1 MKVLFVASGN
11 KKVGSVSSFVRTQY
25 ESLRAEG
32 LDMLLY
38 PVTGHGFRGYMHH
51 LRRLHQIIRDEGVDI
66 VHAHYSTCGILA
78 WLAAFGLH
86 TKVFVSILGS
96 FPSKSAKLYRV
107 RFFIKHIWAGALT
120 KSRRTASQLGL
131 DLPVVANGVNL
142 EQFALVEQA
151 EARKRVG
158 FEAEKRYIVFVSN
171 PVRIE
176 KNWSLA
182 QAAVEALNLR
192 RRQNGEADAE
202 LVAVFDKPHDEVV
215 DYMCAADCLLLTS
228 LSEGSP
234 NVIKEAMACNLP
246 IATTDVGDVHERL
259 DGLDGCYVAASYNPE
274 ELASLLDSALS
285 FGNRTDDGE
294 PLTYGRRT
302 DGRQALIRQGL
313 TTKQV
318 ARRLIEIY
326 NNLK

>member
-11 KKVGSVSSFVRTQY
+11 KKVGGVSSFVRTQY

-38 PVTGHGFRGYMHH
+38 PVTGHGFQGYMHH
-51 LRRLHQIIRDEGVDI
+51 LYRLRRLIRIEKPDI

-86 TKVFVSILGS
+86 TRVFVSILGS
-96 FPSKSAKLYRV
+96 FPRKSAKLYRV

-120 KSRRTASQLGL
+120 KSRRTARQLGL

-142 EQFALVEQA
+142 EQFVLKEQS
-151 EARKRVG
+151 EARRRVG

-171 PVRIE
+171 PARIE

-182 QAAVEALNLR
+182 QAAVDALNVR
-192 RRQNGEADAE
+192 RHERGEADAE

-215 DYMCAADCLLLTS
+215 DYMCAADCLVLTS

-246 IATTDVGDVHERL
+246 IVTTDVGDVNERL
-259 DGLDGCYVAASYNPE
+259 DGLDGCYVAKTYNPE
-274 ELASLLDSALS
+274 ELATMLDSALA
-285 FGNRTDDGE
+285 FGNHTDGGE
-294 PLTYGRRT
+294 PLIYGRRT